1 VVASARLEVFRQVVA
16 DSGSYYW
23 LGFTPAWKADDR
35 GHRIAVET
43 RRPGLTVRARGS
55 FSDLSARTANAMKAE
70 GVLLFGGAE
79 QERRLIVEL
88 GKPRRAGR
96 GQVEVPVTLGV
107 PVESLA
113 LTPAGSGFVAE
124 TPIAAAVLDD
134 QGGRAELPA
143 SHLKVTLAAAPR
155 NGTYARFRMVV
166 KLSDA
171 QQRLVFTVRDPV
183 SGGSIWGDA
192 DFKPRRN
199 G

>member
-1 VVASARLEVFRQVVA
+1 
-16 DSGSYYW
+16 
-23 LGFTPAWKADDR
+23 
-35 GHRIAVET
+35 
-43 RRPGLTVRARGS
+43 
-55 FSDLSARTANAMKAE
+55 
-70 GVLLFGGAE
+70 
-79 QERRLIVEL
+79 
-88 GKPRRAGR
+88 
-96 GQVEVPVTLGV
+96 VEVPVTLGV